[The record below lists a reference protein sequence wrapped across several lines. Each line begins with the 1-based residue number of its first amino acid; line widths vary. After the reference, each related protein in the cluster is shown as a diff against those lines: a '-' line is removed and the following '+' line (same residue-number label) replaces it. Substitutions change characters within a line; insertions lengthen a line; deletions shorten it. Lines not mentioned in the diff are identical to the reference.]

1 MAELL
6 ANIDVDDLDRGAAFY
21 AVLGLRRGRRL
32 SDTVLELTGAAV
44 RVFLLACP
52 AGSTPCPGA
61 AGRDYARHWT
71 PVHLEFAVDDVD
83 AAVAAA
89 CAAGARLEGAIGEF
103 AFGRL
108 AVLADPF
115 GHGLCLIQFN
125 SRGYDAGLDPVTR
138 DR

>member
-21 AVLGLRRGRRL
+21 AALGLRRGRQL
-32 SDTVLELTGAAV
+32 SDTVLELIGAAV

-52 AGSTPCPGA
+52 AGSAPFAGA

-71 PVHLEFAVDDVD
+71 PVHLEFAVDDVE
-83 AAVAAA
+83 AAVVAA
-89 CAAGARLEGAIGEF
+89 CAAGARLEGEIGDF

-115 GHGLCLIQFN
+115 GHGICLIQFN
-125 SRGYDAGLDPVTR
+125 ARGYDAGLEPLSR
-138 DR
+138 NG